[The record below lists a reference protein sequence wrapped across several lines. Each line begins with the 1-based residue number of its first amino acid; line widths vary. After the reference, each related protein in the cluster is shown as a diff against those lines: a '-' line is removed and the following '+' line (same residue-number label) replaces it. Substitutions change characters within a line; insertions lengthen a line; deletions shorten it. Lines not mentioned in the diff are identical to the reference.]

1 MKQKPFIAFT
11 LLAFAVLLPVSDAH
25 AQRGRN
31 AQPAVEL
38 TDAGK
43 AAEARYSAMQQT
55 LKAEIEAALP
65 KQNDAKTAAWK
76 QTIEA
81 QEAAAKEAA
90 AKAREVSQLER
101 DLQSLRRLEESAKL
115 PPKTFADA
123 QEEMREILAR
133 GDSNPKLAELLK
145 SEQAF
150 QAHIEKEQN
159 QLNGRIE
166 NARKKATQA
175 QAALPAATK
184 AAEAAEQASQ
194 RAIATASQAMD
205 AMGMDAV
212 LGSTAFDGKLAR
224 YTVITEATPRGLA
237 EFAQQSPEHEKLIEQ
252 LLAAEDLMIQM
263 LVADG
268 PTGNKYGEAVK
279 IYSDIQKASPMA
291 KDGIYQ
297 KLAMAVSLGHAVPIR
312 FRVNTPTASTSGEF
326 IDPVQRYLS
335 YEKWHTNGELDS
347 GFKDLCAWNMVMT
360 VDGTDPDEVF
370 EWGREMLRTLRPDC
384 IPRNGDTSVFVDV
397 VDKEI
402 AYTSQNV
409 SRDNPEAHAMQ
420 NILWN
425 GGICGRR
432 AFFGRFIL
440 RAFGVPATAR
450 SQPGHATL
458 AHWHPDGWQTRLGG
472 NWGPGNRGRHAR
484 MNRTRSQPYGSDL
497 NFLASSQARADEA
510 GFMRVKRAQWIGA
523 LVGEAPKPGFI
534 TPAMTS
540 RNNNRRRNAAEPK
553 PIFWND
559 LALYEQQRIITKLHA
574 AGKQTTRPTH
584 TATAQASGA
593 TGKATVDGAGII
605 TIPSAATSSPL
616 ENTFREMR
624 SGPKEAVAFIKDM
637 SGDTLLHLSRYS
649 RPEDTFEYTFDA
661 AKAGKYQLV
670 AKVATPA
677 PSSHLSVMANQAPAV
692 ELELPYTLGLWDMTT
707 PIEIELQA
715 GTNVLKFQGP
725 ARVTIDHLI
734 LTPSN

>member
-1 MKQKPFIAFT
+1 MKQKPSIVFT

-31 AQPAVEL
+31 APPTVEL

-65 KQNDAKTAAWK
+65 KQNDARTAAWL
-76 QTIEA
+76 QAIQA
-81 QEAAAKEAA
+81 QEAAAKEAT
-90 AKAREVSQLER
+90 AKAGEVSKLER
-101 DLQSLRRLEESAKL
+101 DLRSLQQLEESAKL

-184 AAEAAEQASQ
+184 AAEDANQASQ
-194 RAIATASQAMD
+194 RATATAWQAMD

-212 LGSTAFDGKLAR
+212 LGSSTLDGKLAG
-224 YTVITEATPRGLA
+224 YTVITQATPRGLA

-252 LLAAEDLMIQM
+252 LLAAEDLIIQM
-263 LVADG
+263 LIADG
-268 PTGNKYGEAVK
+268 PNGNQYGETIK
-279 IYSDIQKASPMA
+279 IYSDILKASPMA
-291 KDGIYQ
+291 KDGVYQ
-297 KLAMAVSLGHAVPIR
+297 KLALAVSLGHAVPIKKR
-312 FRVNTPTASTSGEF
+312 TPTANTSEEF

-335 YEKWHTNGELDS
+335 YEKWYSEGELQP
-347 GFKDLCAWNMVMT
+347 GFKDLCVWNMVMV
-360 VDGTDPDEVF
+360 VDGTDPDEAF

-384 IPRNGDTSVFVDV
+384 IPRDEDTSVFVDV

-409 SRDNPEAHAMQ
+409 SRDDPEAHVMQ

-472 NWGPGNRGRHAR
+472 SWGPGNRGRHAR

-497 NFLASSQARADEA
+497 NFLASSQARADEGA
-510 GFMRVKRAQWIGA
+510 FMRVKRAQWIGA

-534 TPAMTS
+534 TPAMMN
-540 RNNNRRRNAAEPK
+540 RNNNNSRRNAAEPK
-553 PIFWND
+553 PIFWNE
-559 LALYEQQRIITKLHA
+559 LALYEQQRIVTKLHA
-574 AGKQTTRPTH
+574 AGKQTVPNVSSSV
-584 TATAQASGA
+584 AMASGA
-593 TGKATVDGAGII
+593 TGKVTVDGAGII

-616 ENTFREMR
+616 QDTFMQMR
-624 SGPKEAVAFIKDM
+624 SGPKETVDFIQDM
-637 SGDTLLHLSRYS
+637 SGATILHLSRYS

-661 AKAGKYQLV
+661 PKAGKYQLV
-670 AKVATPA
+670 AKVATPS
-677 PSSHLSVMANQAPAV
+677 PSRSLFVTANQAPAV
-692 ELELPYTLGLWDMTT
+692 ELELPYTLGLWDSTS

-725 ARVTIDHLI
+725 ARVTFDHFT